1 MSKFAAPI
9 HELKSRAASTTPASQ
24 SDKEELKEMR
34 KEMVELKQEVA
45 VLKAKVK

>member
-1 MSKFAAPI
+1 MNKFAPPI
-9 HELKSRAASTTPASQ
+9 HELKSRAVNTIPVSQ
-24 SDKEELKEMR
+24 ADKEELKEMR